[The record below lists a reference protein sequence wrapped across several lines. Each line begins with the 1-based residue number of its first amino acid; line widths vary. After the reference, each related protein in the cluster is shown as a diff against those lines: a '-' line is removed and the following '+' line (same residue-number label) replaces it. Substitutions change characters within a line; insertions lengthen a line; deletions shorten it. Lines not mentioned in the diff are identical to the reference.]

1 MFQSLNNII
10 TKVAFYFTMMIVMS
24 ICYLISDIVQ
34 SLTNNMKKPMKFKL
48 IASVSLLSLAFLSAC
63 GQNNQAKTPNAEK
76 TPQVN
81 EKNIKAHIEFLAD
94 DTLLGRDTGSA
105 GYQIAANYVKSYFKQ
120 LGLTP
125 MGELDGFEQQVT
137 FRKAFLEENS
147 AELSITNASG
157 TVELAFKDA
166 FIMSGDSIVTEATIA
181 AETVF
186 VGYGIVSE
194 DFGYDDYKD
203 IDVKGKIVVVLTGRP
218 KDLPS
223 EEGAHIGSG
232 GEKIKHAAK
241 NGAVGFITI
250 HTPKRDA
257 VRTFAKSATYAD
269 APRLSWLD
277 KKGMPF
283 GKYPEIKGGAY
294 LSGEEA
300 HALFEGAER
309 KLEDIFADDTNN
321 IAIKGFALQSTVKM
335 ANKSRHEEITSPN
348 IIASIEGSDPTLK
361 DEYVVFSA
369 HLDHIGISSHSDE
382 EDKINN
388 GALDNAS
395 GVSILLETA
404 RLLSTMP
411 EKPKRSILFV
421 VVTGEEKGLLGSS
434 YFATNPTV
442 PSMQMVANVNL
453 DMPLILYP
461 FADIIAFG
469 STHSSLGPIVASAAE
484 KINLSLSDDP
494 MPDQALFTRSDH
506 YSFVKA
512 GIPSVF
518 LMTGFK
524 SKDPEIDGG
533 AVFGDFLK
541 NHYHQHS
548 DEITLPINYD
558 AAASF
563 AEVNMMIGLEIA
575 NGEKRPT
582 WNQGDFFGKTFAQ

>member
-1 MFQSLNNII
+1 
-10 TKVAFYFTMMIVMS
+10 
-24 ICYLISDIVQ
+24 
-34 SLTNNMKKPMKFKL
+34 MKKPMKFKL

-63 GQNNQAKTPNAEK
+63 GQNNNTTATIAEK

-81 EKNIKAHIEFLAD
+81 EHNIKAHIDFLAD
-94 DTLLGRDTGSA
+94 DTLLGRDTGSD

-125 MGELDGFEQQVT
+125 MGEHQGFEQQVN

-147 AELSITNASG
+147 AELSITNSTG
-157 TVELAFKDA
+157 QVDLKFKEA
-166 FIMSGDSIVTEATIA
+166 FIMSGDSIVTQSTVT

-186 VGYGIVSE
+186 VGYGVVSE
-194 DFGYDDYKD
+194 DFGYNDYKD

-218 KDLPS
+218 DDLPS

-232 GEKIKHAAK
+232 SEKVKHAAK

-257 VRTFAKSATYAD
+257 VRTFAKTATYAD
-269 APRLSWLD
+269 SPRLSWLS
-277 KKGMPF
+277 KEGMPF
-283 GKYPEIKGGAY
+283 GKYPELKGGAY
-294 LSGEEA
+294 LSAEYAE
-300 HALFEGAER
+300 ALFEGAER
-309 KLEDIFADDTNN
+309 KLSEVLNDDTNN
-321 IAIKGFALQSTVKM
+321 VAIKGFALNSTVRM
-335 ANKSRHEEITSPN
+335 ANKSRHEELSSPN
-348 IIASIEGSDPTLK
+348 VIAAIEGSDPALK

-369 HLDHIGISSHSDE
+369 HLDHIGVSSHGDE
-382 EDKINN
+382 ADKINN

-395 GVSILLETA
+395 GVAILLETA

-421 VVTGEEKGLLGSS
+421 VVTAEEKGLLGSS

-442 PSMQMVANVNL
+442 PATQMVANVNL

-461 FADIIAFG
+461 FANIIAFG

-484 KINLSLSDDP
+484 KIDLSLSDDP
-494 MPDQALFTRSDH
+494 MPEQALFTRSDH

-518 LMTGFK
+518 LMTGFE
-524 SKDPEIDGG
+524 SKDPAINGG
-533 AVFGDFLK
+533 EVFGDFFE

-548 DEITLPINYD
+548 DEATLPIRYD

>member
-1 MFQSLNNII
+1 MSIL
-10 TKVAFYFTMMIVMS
+10 AFYF
-24 ICYLISDIVQ
+24 YNHYSDINIID
-34 SLTNNMKKPMKFKL
+34 SPLKYLKNLINNMKKPMKFKL
-48 IASVSLLSLAFLSAC
+48 IASASLLSIAFLSAC
-63 GQNNQAKTPNAEK
+63 GQNNEATISVAEK
-76 TPQVN
+76 MPQVN
-81 EKNIKAHIEFLAD
+81 ENNIKAHVEFLAD
-94 DTLLGRDTGSA
+94 DTLLGRDTGSE

-125 MGELDGFEQQVT
+125 MGEREGFEQKVT

-147 AELSITNASG
+147 AELSIINASG

-166 FIMSGDSIVTEATIA
+166 FIMSGDSIVTEASIT

-194 DFGYDDYKD
+194 EFGYNDYED
-203 IDVKGKIVVVLTGRP
+203 IDVKGKVVVVLTGRP
-218 KDLPS
+218 DDLPS
-223 EEGAHIGSG
+223 EEGAHIGSSS
-232 GEKIKHAAK
+232 EKVLHAVN

-257 VRTFAKSATYAD
+257 VRTFAKSASYAD
-269 APRLSWLD
+269 APRLSWLN
-277 KKGMPF
+277 KEGMPF
-283 GKYPEIKGGAY
+283 GKHPEIKGGAY
-294 LSGEEA
+294 LSSEYA
-300 HALFEGAER
+300 QALFEGAER
-309 KLEDIFADDTNN
+309 TLEALLSDDTNN
-321 IAIKGFALQSTVKM
+321 IAIKGFALKSSVKM
-335 ANKSRHEEITSPN
+335 ANKSSHEEITSPN
-348 IIASIEGSDPTLK
+348 LIAVIEGSDPVLK

-369 HLDHIGISSHSDE
+369 HLDHIGISSHGDE

-404 RLLSTMP
+404 RLLSSMP

-442 PSMQMVANVNL
+442 PLSQMVANVNL

-494 MPDQALFTRSDH
+494 MPEQALFTRSDH
-506 YSFVKA
+506 YSFVKV

-548 DEITLPINYD
+548 DEITLPIRYD

-575 NGEKRPT
+575 NGDKRPT

>member
-1 MFQSLNNII
+1 
-10 TKVAFYFTMMIVMS
+10 MS
-24 ICYLISDIVQ
+24 ICQYVSSIFKN
-34 SLTNNMKKPMKFKL
+34 LTHKMKKPMKFKL
-48 IASVSLLSLAFLSAC
+48 IASVSLLSFAFLSAC
-63 GQNNQAKTPNAEK
+63 GQNNKVT

-81 EKNIKAHIEFLAD
+81 ENNIKAHLEFLAD
-94 DTLLGRDTGSA
+94 DTLLGRDTGSE

-125 MGELDGFEQQVT
+125 MGELEGFEQQVT
-137 FRKAFLEENS
+137 FRKSFLEENS

-157 TVELAFKDA
+157 TVDLAFKDN
-166 FIMSGDSIVTEATIA
+166 FIMSGDSIVTKATIT

-186 VGYGIVSE
+186 VGYGVVSE
-194 DFGYDDYKD
+194 DFGYDDYKGL
-203 IDVKGKIVVVLTGRP
+203 DVQGKIVVALTGRP
-218 KDLPS
+218 NDLPS

-232 GEKIKHAAK
+232 GEKIKHAVN

-269 APRLSWLD
+269 APRLSWLSKD
-277 KKGMPF
+277 GMPF

-294 LSGEEA
+294 LSAEHA

-309 KLEDIFADDTNN
+309 KLEDVLSDDTNN
-321 IAIKGFALQSTVKM
+321 VAIKGFALKSSVKM

-348 IIASIEGSDPTLK
+348 VIAAIEGSDPTLK

-369 HLDHIGISSHSDE
+369 HLDHIGVSGHDDE

-442 PSMQMVANVNL
+442 PVMKMVANVNL

-461 FADIIAFG
+461 FADVIAFG
-469 STHSSLGPIVASAAE
+469 STHSSLGPIVASAAK

-512 GIPSVF
+512 GVPSVF

-524 SKDPEIDGG
+524 SKDPNVNGG
-533 AVFGDFLK
+533 EVFGDFFK

-548 DEITLPINYD
+548 DETTLPIRYD

-575 NGEKRPT
+575 NGKNRPT
-582 WNQGDFFGKTFAQ
+582 WNEGDFFGKTFAQ

>member
-1 MFQSLNNII
+1 MSIL
-10 TKVAFYFTMMIVMS
+10 AFYF
-24 ICYLISDIVQ
+24 YNHYSDINIID
-34 SLTNNMKKPMKFKL
+34 SPLKYLKNLINNMKKPMKFKL
-48 IASVSLLSLAFLSAC
+48 IASASLLSIAFLSAC
-63 GQNNQAKTPNAEK
+63 GQNNEATISVAEK
-76 TPQVN
+76 MPQVN
-81 EKNIKAHIEFLAD
+81 ENNIKAHVEFLAD
-94 DTLLGRDTGSA
+94 DTLLGRDTGSE

-125 MGELDGFEQQVT
+125 MGEREGFEQKVT

-147 AELSITNASG
+147 AELSIINASG

-166 FIMSGDSIVTEATIA
+166 FIMSGDSIVTEASIT

-194 DFGYDDYKD
+194 EFGYNDYED
-203 IDVKGKIVVVLTGRP
+203 IDVKGKVVVVLTGRP
-218 KDLPS
+218 DDLPS
-223 EEGAHIGSG
+223 EEGAHIGSSS
-232 GEKIKHAAK
+232 EKVLHAVN

-257 VRTFAKSATYAD
+257 VRTFAKSASYAD
-269 APRLSWLD
+269 APRLSWLN
-277 KKGMPF
+277 KEGMPF
-283 GKYPEIKGGAY
+283 GKHPEIKGGAY
-294 LSGEEA
+294 LSSEYA
-300 HALFEGAER
+300 QALFEGAER
-309 KLEDIFADDTNN
+309 TLEALLSDDTNN
-321 IAIKGFALQSTVKM
+321 IAIKGFALKSSVKM
-335 ANKSRHEEITSPN
+335 ANKSSHEEITSPN
-348 IIASIEGSDPTLK
+348 LIAVIEGSDPVLK

-369 HLDHIGISSHSDE
+369 HLDHIGISSHGDE
-382 EDKINN
+382 KDKINN

-404 RLLSTMP
+404 RLLSSMP

-442 PSMQMVANVNL
+442 PLSQMVANVNL

-494 MPDQALFTRSDH
+494 MPEQALFTRSDH
-506 YSFVKA
+506 YSFVKV

-548 DEITLPINYD
+548 DEITLPIRYD

-575 NGEKRPT
+575 NGDKRPT

>member
-1 MFQSLNNII
+1 
-10 TKVAFYFTMMIVMS
+10 
-24 ICYLISDIVQ
+24 
-34 SLTNNMKKPMKFKL
+34 MKFKL
-48 IASVSLLSLAFLSAC
+48 IAGASLLSLAFLSAC
-63 GQNNQAKTPNAEK
+63 GQDSKTSVAVEK
-76 TPQVN
+76 TPHVN
-81 EKNIKAHIEFLAD
+81 ESKIKAHIEFLAD
-94 DTLLGRDTGSA
+94 DTLLGRDTGSE

-125 MGELDGFEQQVT
+125 MGEHQGFEQQVT

-147 AELSITNASG
+147 AEFSITNNEG
-157 TVELAFKDA
+157 QIDLKFKEG
-166 FIMSGDSIVTEATIA
+166 FIMSGDSITTQTTVT

-194 DFGYDDYKD
+194 EFGYNDYKD
-203 IDVKGKIVVVLTGRP
+203 IDVEGKIVVALTGRP
-218 KDLPS
+218 NDLPS

-232 GEKIKHAAK
+232 SQKVKLAAK

-257 VRTFAKSATYAD
+257 VRTFEKTATYAD
-269 APRLSWLD
+269 SPRLNWLD
-277 KKGMPF
+277 KAGMPF
-283 GKYPEIKGGAY
+283 GKYPELKGGAY
-294 LSGEEA
+294 ISAKHAE
-300 HALFEGAER
+300 ALFVGAER
-309 KLEDIFADDTNN
+309 ELAAVLADDTNN
-321 IAIKGFALQSTVKM
+321 VALKGFPLKSTVKM

-348 IIASIEGSDPTLK
+348 IIAAIEGSDPSLK

-369 HLDHIGISSHSDE
+369 HLDHIGVSGHDDE

-395 GVSILLETA
+395 GVAILLETA

-411 EKPKRSILFV
+411 ERPKRSILFV
-421 VVTGEEKGLLGSS
+421 VVTAEEKGLLGSS

-442 PSMQMVANVNL
+442 PATQMVANVNL

-484 KINLSLSDDP
+484 KIDLSLSDDP
-494 MPDQALFTRSDH
+494 MPEQALFTRSDH

-524 SKDPEIDGG
+524 SKDPEINGG
-533 AVFGDFLK
+533 EVFGDFFK

-548 DEITLPINYD
+548 DEATLPIRYD

-582 WNQGDFFGKTFAQ
+582 WNKDDFFGTTFAQ

>member
-1 MFQSLNNII
+1 
-10 TKVAFYFTMMIVMS
+10 
-24 ICYLISDIVQ
+24 
-34 SLTNNMKKPMKFKL
+34 MKKPMKLKL
-48 IASVSLLSLAFLSAC
+48 IANVSLLSFAFLSAC
-63 GQNNQAKTPNAEK
+63 GQDSKAPVAAVEK
-76 TPQVN
+76 APQVN
-81 EKNIKAHIEFLAD
+81 ESNIKAHIEFLAD
-94 DTLLGRDTGSA
+94 DTLLGRDTGSE

-125 MGELDGFEQQVT
+125 MGEHQGFEQKVT

-147 AELSITNASG
+147 AEFSISNSEGQTD
-157 TVELAFKDA
+157 LKFKEA
-166 FIMSGDSIVTEATIA
+166 FIMSGDSINTQSTVT

-194 DFGYDDYKD
+194 DFGYNDYKD
-203 IDVKGKIVVVLTGRP
+203 IDVEGKIVVALTGRP
-218 KDLPS
+218 NDLPS

-232 GEKIKHAAK
+232 SQKVKLAAK

-257 VRTFAKSATYAD
+257 VRTFEKTATYAD
-269 APRLSWLD
+269 SPRLNWLD
-277 KKGMPF
+277 KAGMPF
-283 GKYPEIKGGAY
+283 GKYPELKGGAY
-294 LSGEEA
+294 ISAKHAE
-300 HALFEGAER
+300 ALFVGAER
-309 KLEDIFADDTNN
+309 ELAAVLADDTNN
-321 IAIKGFALQSTVKM
+321 LAIKGFPLKSTVKM
-335 ANKSRHEEITSPN
+335 ANRSRHEEITSPN
-348 IIASIEGSDPTLK
+348 IIAAIEGSDPSLK

-369 HLDHIGISSHSDE
+369 HLDHIGVSGHDDE

-411 EKPKRSILFV
+411 EQPKRSILFV
-421 VVTGEEKGLLGSS
+421 VVTAEEKGLLGSS

-442 PSMQMVANVNL
+442 PATQMVANVNL

-484 KINLSLSDDP
+484 KIDLSLSDDP
-494 MPDQALFTRSDH
+494 MPEQALFTRSDH

-524 SKDPEIDGG
+524 SKDPKINGG
-533 AVFGDFLK
+533 EVFGDFFK

-548 DEITLPINYD
+548 DETTLPIRYD

-575 NGEKRPT
+575 NGDKRPT
-582 WNQGDFFGKTFAQ
+582 WNKGDFFGKTFAQ

>member
-1 MFQSLNNII
+1 MSKL
-10 TKVAFYFTMMIVMS
+10 AFYF
-24 ICYLISDIVQ
+24 YNHYSDINI
-34 SLTNNMKKPMKFKL
+34 SSPRKYLKNLINNMKKPMKFKL
-48 IASVSLLSLAFLSAC
+48 IASASLLSIAFLSAC
-63 GQNNQAKTPNAEK
+63 GQNNEATISVAEK
-76 TPQVN
+76 MPQVN
-81 EKNIKAHIEFLAD
+81 ENNIKAHIEFLAD
-94 DTLLGRDTGSA
+94 DTLLGRDTGSE

-125 MGELDGFEQQVT
+125 MGEREGFEQKVT

-147 AELSITNASG
+147 AELSIINASG

-166 FIMSGDSIVTEATIA
+166 FIMSGDSIVTDASIT

-194 DFGYDDYKD
+194 EFGYNDYED
-203 IDVKGKIVVVLTGRP
+203 IDVEGKVVVVLTGRP
-218 KDLPS
+218 DDLPS
-223 EEGAHIGSG
+223 EEGAHIGSSS
-232 GEKIKHAAK
+232 EKIQHAVN

-257 VRTFAKSATYAD
+257 VRTFAKSASYAD
-269 APRLSWLD
+269 APRLSWLN
-277 KKGMPF
+277 KEGMPF
-283 GKYPEIKGGAY
+283 GKHPEMKGGAY
-294 LSGEEA
+294 LSSEYA
-300 HALFEGAER
+300 QALFEGAER
-309 KLEDIFADDTNN
+309 TLEALLSDDTNN
-321 IAIKGFALQSTVKM
+321 IAIKGFALKSSVKM

-348 IIASIEGSDPTLK
+348 LIAVIEGSDPVLK

-369 HLDHIGISSHSDE
+369 HLDHIGISSHGDE

-404 RLLSTMP
+404 RLLSSMP

-442 PSMQMVANVNL
+442 PSSQMVANVNL

-494 MPDQALFTRSDH
+494 MPEQALFTRSDH

-548 DEITLPINYD
+548 DEITLPIRYD

-575 NGEKRPT
+575 NGDKRPT